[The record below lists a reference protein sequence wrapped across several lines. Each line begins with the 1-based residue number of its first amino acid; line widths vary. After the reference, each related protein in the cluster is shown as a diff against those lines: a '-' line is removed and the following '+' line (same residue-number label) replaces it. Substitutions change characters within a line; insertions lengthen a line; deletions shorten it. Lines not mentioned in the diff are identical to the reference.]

1 MDQNVRQL
9 EKRLEEE
16 LEKIHVQIDAF
27 SNLVRL
33 ALLLIQSAYVLFGSF
48 WIFLASVL
56 VLQAS
61 LSQPCVLVPCLGM
74 FLVPVR

>member
-27 SNLVRL
+27 SNLVQL
-33 ALLLIQSAYVLFGSF
+33 APL
-48 WIFLASVL
+48 
-56 VLQAS
+56 
-61 LSQPCVLVPCLGM
+61 
-74 FLVPVR
+74 